1 MADSP
6 EAMTFYN
13 VMDYTPN
20 ALLLIIILI
29 IVILVIIIIIV
40 ILIIIT
46 FIENAQ
52 RFTVK
57 IIVMN
62 GCLESKDCTAVV

>member
-20 ALLLIIILI
+20 ALLLILI
-29 IVILVIIIIIV
+29 IVILVIIIIV

-46 FIENAQ
+46 FIENVQ

-62 GCLESKDCTAVV
+62 GCLESKDSTAVV

>member
-29 IVILVIIIIIV
+29 IVIIIIIV